1 MTATAT
7 SGAHRNIMQTPQQ
20 PLRILLLGATGSI
33 GDSTLNCVRRYP
45 QRFKLVGVAAC
56 RSHDKLAAAAREL
69 GVQAVCLTDTAAAEA
84 MRSSIDRSVRVCEGP
99 DGIVELMDTVEH
111 DIVVNA
117 IVGAAGLAPTVAAL
131 RRGKRVALAN
141 KESLVVGGHLIRELT
156 DSGSG
161 EIVPVDSEHS
171 AILQCLNG
179 EDRGCV
185 ESIILTAS
193 GGPFREYPLD
203 RFAAI
208 TPAQALRHPTWS
220 MGAKITI
227 DSATLM
233 NKGLEVIEAHHLFR
247 LPYGRLRVCIH
258 PQSIVHSMVE
268 FHDGAVMAQ
277 MGMPD
282 MELPIQYALE
292 YPRRLPLPGERLDLA
307 RAGTLAFAT
316 PDFERFPCLRLCI
329 EAGSAGG
336 AAPVVL
342 NAANEVAVRCFLDGA
357 VGFTTIPRIIEDA
370 LAGVDGATDSL
381 EAILELDRR
390 TRQTVHDS
398 LQRYSD

>member
-1 MTATAT
+1 ME
-7 SGAHRNIMQTPQQ
+7 TPKQ

-45 QRFKLVGVAAC
+45 ERFRLAGLAAR
-56 RSHDKLAAAAREL
+56 RSHEKLTAAAREL
-69 GVQAVCLTDTAAAEA
+69 EVSAACLTDPDAAAA
-84 MRSSIDRSVRVCEGP
+84 MRSAVGRSMHICEGAG
-99 DGIVELMDTVEH
+99 GIMELMDSVEH

-117 IVGAAGLAPTVAAL
+117 VVGAAGLAPTVAAL

-156 DSGSG
+156 DSGHG

-193 GGPFREYPLD
+193 GGPFRDYSLE

-208 TPAQALRHPTWS
+208 TPAQALRHPTWN

-247 LPYGRLRVCIH
+247 LPYDRLRVCVH

-292 YPRRLPLPGERLDLA
+292 YPKRLPLPGERLDLA
-307 RAGTLAFAT
+307 RAGTLSFAA
-316 PDFERFPCLRLCI
+316 PDFERFPCLKLCI
-329 EAGSAGG
+329 DAGEKGG

-357 VGFTTIPRIIEDA
+357 VGFTAIAGIIEHA
-370 LAGVDGATDSL
+370 LDRVDGATDTL
-381 EAILELDRR
+381 EAVLELDRH
-390 TRQTVHDS
+390 TRRTVHES